1 MKNNGR
7 WMKKMNKII
16 SGLFFRM
23 VIILSFTNRNLFTC
37 VLLRNIYSKFK
48 GVQENLNNQ

>member
-1 MKNNGR
+1 MDE
-7 WMKKMNKII
+7 KKIGQII

-37 VLLRNIYSKFK
+37 VLLRSIYSMFK
-48 GVQENLNNQ
+48 AVQKKLNNQ